1 MLHKRQP
8 ASVDLSK
15 WDKLRWCVH
24 TLLNSRRTR
33 IRGEKSGSDV
43 EEQRGIGS
51 ERTLPQ
57 ARRVLPNEDLDFC
70 LAKLLLA
77 IGEGFRPV
85 SLDIAHQWPWIF
97 SVWAIVEVVES
108 LAFHLLTLLNA
119 RCQFEQSCA
128 GWTEDAAEAKQTP

>member
-1 MLHKRQP
+1 M
-8 ASVDLSK
+8 
-15 WDKLRWCVH
+15 H

-85 SLDIAHQWPWIF
+85 SLDIAHQWP
-97 SVWAIVEVVES
+97 
-108 LAFHLLTLLNA
+108 
-119 RCQFEQSCA
+119 
-128 GWTEDAAEAKQTP
+128 